1 MIIEFAKWTNSLE
14 DYIEAELGPIPN
26 FECEEVGSLRYKGR
40 DFPFM
45 VFYSERPLFLIGRK
59 GMNDW
64 FFNRLRG
71 KKIST
76 KETGLGALIFSLIHD
91 IIHVYQIRDGDL
103 LAQYGNWLEGLAQ
116 LYAFKICNK
125 MYKEAKPENFNLLK
139 KGDSKNIQEFI
150 TISLKSKEYKNSILS
165 YLTRELTYDTKKLRN
180 AKILEKK
187 EFSFSNY
194 PFEINQEIIK
204 KVEEKLS
211 FGRNGKV
218 TKEEIEVDPYSIGAY
233 QLSRLSSK
241 NSYTLKELMDMP
253 LPNKALE
260 NF

>member
-1 MIIEFAKWTNSLE
+1 MIVEFAKWINSLE
-14 DYIEAELGPIPN
+14 DYIEAELGTIPN

-45 VFYSERPLFLIGRK
+45 VFYDKPPLFSIGRE

-64 FFNRLRG
+64 FFNRLRS

-76 KETGLGALIFSLIHD
+76 KETGLGALIFSLVHD

-103 LAQYGNWLEGLAQ
+103 LAQYNNWLEGLAQ

-125 MYKEAKPENFNLLK
+125 MYGEAKPENFNLLK
-139 KGDSKNIQEFI
+139 KGDSKSMREFI
-150 TISLKSKEYKNSILS
+150 TISLESKGYKNSILS
-165 YLTRELTYDTKKLRN
+165 YLTRKLTYDTKKLRD
-180 AKILEKK
+180 AKILEEK

-194 PFEINQEIIK
+194 PFGINQEIIRK
-204 KVEEKLS
+204 IEEKLS
-211 FGRNGKV
+211 FRRNGKV
-218 TKEEIEVDPYSIGAY
+218 TKEEIEADPYMIGAY

-241 NSYTLKELMDMP
+241 NLYTLKELMDMP